1 MSSVVV
7 IGGGTGSYTLLR
19 GLKKYTND
27 ITAIVSM
34 FDSGGSTGRLRDE
47 FGYLPPG
54 DVRRCILALTPEKSD
69 TDVLR
74 SLLDFRFKKGEG
86 LNGHSMGNLLLTA
99 LKEITQDEILA
110 IEKLSSLLGL
120 KGRVLPVTLDNSH
133 LCAELEDGTI
143 VKGETNIDIPK
154 HDPKLRIKTLFLEP
168 NANALI
174 DTIESIKNSDLVVIG
189 PGDLYSS
196 LIPNLLVRGISDAI
210 KSSKA
215 KKVYV
220 CNVMTKYGE
229 THGFKASDFLNEL
242 EKYLGKGTIQYMICN
257 TEKGTNELLKIYAE
271 ENAFPVELDEQELI
285 NRVNLIK
292 GDFINEGVL
301 VRHDSRKLAR
311 TIIDLKQNE

>member
-1 MSSVVV
+1 MSGIVV
-7 IGGGTGSYTLLR
+7 IGGGTGSYTLLK

-34 FDSGGSTGRLRDE
+34 FDSGGSTGKLRDE

-54 DVRRCILALTPEKSD
+54 DVRRCILALAPETSD

-74 SLLDFRFKKGEG
+74 SLFDFRFKKGEG

-99 LKEITQDEILA
+99 LKDITQDELQA
-110 IEKLSSLLGL
+110 IEKLSKLLGL

-133 LCAELEDGTI
+133 LCAELEDKSI

-154 HDPKLRIKTLFLEP
+154 HDPNLRIKRLFLEP

-174 DTIESIKNSDLVVIG
+174 DTIEAIKNAEILVIG

-196 LIPNLLVRGISDAI
+196 LIPNLLVKGISDAI
-210 KSSKA
+210 KISKA

-229 THGFKASDFLNEL
+229 TYGFKVSNFLEEL
-242 EKYLGKGTIQYMICN
+242 EKYLGKEIIEYVVCN
-257 TEKGTNELLKIYAE
+257 TEKGTDDLLNKYAE
-271 ENAFPVELDEQELI
+271 ENAFPVELDTDNLI
-285 NRVNLIK
+285 SRFKIIK
-292 GDFINEGVL
+292 GDFINEAIL
-301 VRHDSRKLAR
+301 IRHDSRKLAR
-311 TIIDLKQNE
+311 TIIDLQNE

>member
-154 HDPKLRIKTLFLEP
+154 HDPKLRIKKLFLEP

-196 LIPNLLVRGISDAI
+196 LIPNLLVKGISDAI

>member
-154 HDPKLRIKTLFLEP
+154 HDPKLRIKKLFLEP

>member
-1 MSSVVV
+1 MGSVVI

-154 HDPKLRIKTLFLEP
+154 HDPKLRINKLFLQP

-174 DTIESIKNSDLVVIG
+174 DTIESIKNADIVVIG

-196 LIPNLLVRGISDAI
+196 LIPNLLVKGISEAI

-242 EKYLGKGTIQYMICN
+242 EKYLGKDTIQYMICN
-257 TEKGTNELLKIYAE
+257 TEKGTNELLKLYAE
-271 ENAFPVELDEQELI
+271 ENAFPVELDEQELV

-292 GDFINEGVL
+292 GDFINEGIL

>member
-154 HDPKLRIKTLFLEP
+154 HDPKLRIKKLFLEP

-215 KKVYV
+215 KKIYV